1 MNFPA
6 SRHLQRYE
14 YAVQMGYVTDKDVLE
29 VGFGPGNGAMLMSCF
44 AKSVMGIDTRG
55 VDSGEMLYVQTFTGY
70 HAERV
75 NLCHAD
81 VFELD
86 ERLHFDVATA
96 VEVFEHVPDPG
107 KFAFKLSKVADRLF
121 VTTPLALETGPTEN
135 PEHVAEYSCADFVSC
150 LLPYWD
156 IVDLVFQHGD
166 LTIDRRGVPG
176 GTSMFTNHVVQM
188 AWCRNRGQ
196 KTELA

>member
-1 MNFPA
+1 M
-6 SRHLQRYE
+6 QRYE
-14 YAVQMGYVTDKDVLE
+14 YAVQKGYVTDKAVLE
-29 VGFGPGNGAMLMSCF
+29 VGFGPGNGAMLMSTF
-44 AKSVMGIDTRG
+44 AKSVMGIDINCPG
-55 VDSGEMLYVQTFTGY
+55 MDVAGGQMLYVQTFTGY
-70 HAERV
+70 HVERV
-75 NLCHAD
+75 NLCCAD
-81 VFELD
+81 VFDLD
-86 ERLHFDVATA
+86 ENLHFDVATA
-96 VEVFEHVPDPG
+96 VEVFEHVADPG
-107 KFAFKLSKVADRLF
+107 KFSWKLSKLVDWLF
-121 VTTPLALETGPTEN
+121 VTTPLALETGPTGN